1 MAARSRLGG
10 RVGLLFAA
18 LAGAGA
24 ASLVGSLLRSL
35 PGAAAIAADNPVI
48 FIVAP
53 LPIGALVAVLHIFW
67 LRRLLAAAAAASPP
81 ADKPPAPLRT
91 LVPPADADG
100 GSPPRWRPVI
110 RN

>member
-1 MAARSRLGG
+1 M
-10 RVGLLFAA
+10 
-18 LAGAGA
+18 
-24 ASLVGSLLRSL
+24 GSLLRSL

-53 LPIGALVAVLHIFW
+53 LPIGALVAVLHIYW
-67 LRRLLAAAAAASPP
+67 LRRVLAASAAAGTP
-81 ADKPPAPLRT
+81 ADTPPAPART
-91 LVPPADADG
+91 LVPPADAASG